1 MNFLDVILI
10 IIMAVI
16 TLIAIF
22 LDFMCIQDE
31 DYGSL
36 LGIFVVWV
44 VILFVISLPFL
55 VIDKHSGMTKGI
67 VTSVDENFFGTT
79 AIYIKTSETTQEKYC
94 IEDSDLA
101 EIAYGVIGK
110 EVTIKYGKRIGLYST
125 GKCSQAP
132 VEYIGVSN
140 AEE

>member
-1 MNFLDVILI
+1 MNFLDVII
-10 IIMAVI
+10 IIVMAVI

-22 LDFMCIQDE
+22 LDFICIQDK
-31 DYGSL
+31 DYGGL
-36 LGIFVVWV
+36 FGIFFLW
-44 VILFVISLPFL
+44 IFVLGMVSLPFW
-55 VIDKHSGMTKGI
+55 VIDKHSGMTKGV

-94 IEDSDLA
+94 IEDPDLA
-101 EIAYGVIGK
+101 EMAYGVIGQ

-125 GKCSQAP
+125 GKCSQSP

-140 AEE
+140 AEK